1 MFLKIFKCVGNKI
14 DIKRIERELDSKC
27 IVDIECFREGK
38 NNFILDLNILGNYRL
53 YIFFC

>member
-1 MFLKIFKCVGNKI
+1 M
-14 DIKRIERELDSKC
+14 KRIERELDSKC

-53 YIFFC
+53 YILFC